1 MFLQNWFL
9 IQEKE
14 KLPNFV
20 CLIKRLPF
28 TNEADNKIKPY
39 EAEKKQEPINI
50 CFGKNK
56 PQKLLIHDLRCG
68 NKQNQDEK
76 PIHHASSRYTRV
88 WSKKDSY
95 QIFFLQN
102 SITVYFKDKDAEL
115 EALNKHS
122 NFAGP

>member
-1 MFLQNWFL
+1 LFLQNWFL

-28 TNEADNKIKPY
+28 TNEADNKMKPY

-76 PIHHASSRYTRV
+76 PIHHASSRYTKV
-88 WSKKDSY
+88 WRKKNSSHTDNVRTRC
-95 QIFFLQN
+95 FFFEMPSEYTLKIKMMN
-102 SITVYFKDKDAEL
+102 
-115 EALNKHS
+115 
-122 NFAGP
+122 